1 MSWVPDVWR
10 RATRRL
16 RHLPTTVVI
25 GNDRRAVSQ
34 LYAAMTAHP
43 RCFGIARHIDYFSLH
58 AARSVAWYRSKFPFA
73 VRVAR
78 KRGHVLESSLS
89 YLPTPSALRQ
99 MRQVLPKIRVVAVV
113 SDPVERSYSHY
124 LHRRSNAGETR
135 SFAAC
140 VAEELR
146 SRSFAPRLGG
156 TLQPKAAPML
166 GYVSR
171 GYYALQLELLLKLY
185 PRNKVLIVDAES
197 LCAYAPGTCE
207 RVFNFMG
214 LEGCDVQSVPGL
226 GYGEDVMRIDA
237 NVATILRA
245 HYQPYD
251 ELLAELVGQR
261 FSWMPNLVAAAA

>member
-1 MSWVPDVWR
+1 MAWVPDVWR
-10 RATRRL
+10 RMTRRL
-16 RHLPTTVVI
+16 RHLPTAVVI
-25 GNDRRAVSQ
+25 GNDRAAVSQ
-34 LYAAMTAHP
+34 LYAALTAHP
-43 RCFGIARHIDYFSLH
+43 RCFGLARHVDYFSLH
-58 AARSVAWYRSKFPFA
+58 AARSVGWYRSKFPFA
-73 VRVAR
+73 IRVAR

-89 YLPTPSALRQ
+89 YLPMPSALRQ
-99 MRQVLPKIRVVAVV
+99 MRQVLPRIRVVAVV
-113 SDPVERSYSHY
+113 SDPVERAYSHY
-124 LHRRSNAGETR
+124 LHRRANAGETR

-185 PRNKVLIVDAES
+185 PRNKVLILDTGSFQSGAGDA
-197 LCAYAPGTCE
+197 YE

-214 LEGCDVQSVPGL
+214 LESCEVEAVPRLGHREGL
-226 GYGEDVMRIDA
+226 ARTDA

-245 HYQPYD
+245 HYRPYD
-251 ELLAELVGQR
+251 ELLADLVGQQ
-261 FSWMPNLVAAAA
+261 FSWMSSSIAAAA

>member
-1 MSWVPDVWR
+1 MGWVPDVWR

-25 GNDRRAVSQ
+25 GNDRHAVGQ
-34 LYAAMTAHP
+34 LYAALTAHP
-43 RCFGIARHIDYFSLH
+43 RCFGIARHVDYFSLH
-58 AARSVAWYRSKFPFA
+58 AAKSVGWYRSKFPFA
-73 VRVAR
+73 FRVAR

-113 SDPVERSYSHY
+113 SDPVERAYSHY
-124 LHRRSNAGETR
+124 LHRRANAGETR

-185 PRNKVLIVDAES
+185 PRNKVCIVDAGS
-197 LCAYAPGTCE
+197 LGSDAAGAFE
-207 RVFNFMG
+207 RVFNYMG
-214 LEGCDVQSVPGL
+214 LESCDVEAVPGFDH
-226 GYGEDVMRIDA
+226 GEGLARMDA
-237 NVATILRA
+237 SVATILRA
-245 HYQPYD
+245 HYRPYD
-251 ELLAELVGQR
+251 ELLAELIGQR
-261 FSWMPNLVAAAA
+261 FSWMPYSVAAAA